1 MIIGLVFQ
9 ISVTIAYIR
18 LLTRATHD
26 HNTQYPWSLGASQV
40 LITLQKLKSGNPE
53 LLSYPPSPLLCHK
66 KFLSI
71 CTAIIYRI
79 SIALKS
85 KDRLSFQAIEIHLQF
100 YALEYIFVKVKVK
113 FLVSC
118 YLGKNLRL
126 TFTPF
131 L

>member
-1 MIIGLVFQ
+1 MRHL
-9 ISVTIAYIR
+9 IR
-18 LLTRATHD
+18 
-26 HNTQYPWSLGASQV
+26 P
-40 LITLQKLKSGNPE
+40 
-53 LLSYPPSPLLCHK
+53 
-66 KFLSI
+66 
-71 CTAIIYRI
+71 AILAIYRI

-131 L
+131 FKFSIKNKGKLLCTF